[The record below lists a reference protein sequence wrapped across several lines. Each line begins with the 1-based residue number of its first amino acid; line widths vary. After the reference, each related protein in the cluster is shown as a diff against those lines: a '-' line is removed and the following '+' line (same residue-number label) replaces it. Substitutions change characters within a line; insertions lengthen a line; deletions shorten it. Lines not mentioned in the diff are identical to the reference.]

1 MYDYI
6 KGTLAEA
13 SPVQAVVEA
22 GGIGYSLEISLQTYA
37 DIQNLKEVKLFIY
50 YHLKEDIAMWY
61 GFSTK
66 EERSVFEKL
75 IGVSGIGPNTAR
87 VMLSSLGPEELKTAI
102 VSGDVNKIKSIKGIG
117 LKTAQRV
124 IVDLKDKIAKGGETS
139 MESLL
144 GKANSKTV
152 EEALSALV
160 NLGFNKASAQKVLD
174 EIIKEKPD
182 SSIEELIKHSLKR
195 L

>member
-22 GGIGYSLEISLQTYA
+22 GGIGYSLEISLQTFT
-37 DIQNLKEVKLFIY
+37 DIQSLKEVKLYIY
-50 YHLKEDIAMWY
+50 YHVKEDIAMWY

-102 VSGDVNKIKSIKGIG
+102 VAGDVNKIKSIKGIG

-124 IVDLKDKIAKGGETS
+124 IVDLKDKIAKGSETS

-144 GKANSKTV
+144 GKTNSKTV

-160 NLGFNKASAQKVLD
+160 NLGFNKAAAQKALD
-174 EIIKEKPD
+174 EIIREKPD
-182 SSIEELIKHSLKR
+182 SSIEELIKHALKR